1 MLSVIFLLFA
11 HFQAPPVL
19 IKQRASD
26 SPGDG
31 VSLFTDF
38 QSIVFESMKTY
49 EDEGVDGMMVSGLFL
64 DAVSQHN

>member
-1 MLSVIFLLFA
+1 M
-11 HFQAPPVL
+11 L